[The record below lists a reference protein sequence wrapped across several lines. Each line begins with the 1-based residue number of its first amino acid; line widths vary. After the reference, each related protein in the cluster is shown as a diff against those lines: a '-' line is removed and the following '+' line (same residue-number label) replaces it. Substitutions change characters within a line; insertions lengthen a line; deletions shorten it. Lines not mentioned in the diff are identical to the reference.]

1 MISEIIPAEMKG
13 CLNYHGMGE
22 EKDANKIRKMK
33 IHSMNFSAFTY
44 YILLGTGRVLKI
56 RQQIVFIIE
65 INFVPENIDI
75 VVHPKS

>member
-1 MISEIIPAEMKG
+1 MI
-13 CLNYHGMGE
+13 
-22 EKDANKIRKMK
+22 
-33 IHSMNFSAFTY
+33 FSTFTY
-44 YILLGTGRVLKI
+44 YILLVTGRVLKI

>member
-1 MISEIIPAEMKG
+1 MGGSIRMAWVKEEMQIKSEKWKYTG
-13 CLNYHGMGE
+13 CTLVC
-22 EKDANKIRKMK
+22 
-33 IHSMNFSAFTY
+33 SQLP
-44 YILLGTGRVLKI
+44 YILLVTGRVLKI